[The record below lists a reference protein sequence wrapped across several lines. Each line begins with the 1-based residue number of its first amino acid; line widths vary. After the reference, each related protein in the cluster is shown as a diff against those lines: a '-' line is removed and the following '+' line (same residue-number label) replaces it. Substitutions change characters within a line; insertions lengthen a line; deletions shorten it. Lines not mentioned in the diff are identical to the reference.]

1 MLKSCQ
7 FTELRRRG
15 WTRMQLAGLA
25 SGNLL
30 RILQGA
36 ESVAHRLAHLPPS
49 MAIYEK
55 RPDIGRS
62 AEL

>member
-1 MLKSCQ
+1 MFESYQ

-15 WTRMQLAGLA
+15 WTRMELAGLA

-36 ESVAHRLAHLPPS
+36 ESVAHQLAHLPPS
-49 MAIYEK
+49 MAVYEK
-55 RPDIGRS
+55 RTDIGRNL
-62 AEL
+62 EL